1 MLVIPDEGCASA
13 PTPLYGRVR
22 AHGGVQTWYLD
33 LETEGTDPH
42 AGRVLTIQTHRIQD
56 GKAVGSTR
64 VQAAWD
70 GGEAHLVRTFL
81 EETAFFSEPWT
92 FVPVGFN
99 LGFDLK
105 WLFVKGKQHG
115 VLPMHSRFEAVEKPR
130 IDLRD
135 VAVMM
140 NGGRLKGARLEDFSP
155 KMGSGDLVAKA
166 LAEEDHDAI
175 VAYVQQ
181 ETAAFLTLY
190 EALVES
196 MPRFWRETVAPRT
209 GVDPDDP
216 VPYRRADDP
225 ARELRERF
233 TDGTVSE
240 GPA

>member
-1 MLVIPDEGCASA
+1 M
-13 PTPLYGRVR
+13 
-22 AHGGVQTWYLD
+22 QTWYLD
-33 LETEGTDPH
+33 LETDGTDPH
-42 AGRVLTIQTHRIQD
+42 AGRILTIQTHRIQD
-56 GKAVGSTR
+56 GRAVGSTR
-64 VQAAWD
+64 VQTVWD

-81 EETAFFSEPWT
+81 EETDFFRDPWA

-99 LGFDLK
+99 LGYDLK

-115 VLPMHSRFEAVEKPR
+115 ILPKHSRFEAVEKPR

-140 NGGRLKGARLEDFSP
+140 NGGRLKGARLEMFSP
-155 KMGSGDLVAKA
+155 KMGSGDLVEKA
-166 LAEEDHDAI
+166 LAAEDRGSI

-190 EALVES
+190 EALAEA
-196 MPRFWRETVAPRT
+196 MPRFWRETVAPRV

-216 VPYRRADDP
+216 APYRRRDDP
-225 ARELRERF
+225 AGELRKAF
-233 TDGTVSE
+233 TGDGRGPPG